1 MSADPID
8 RRLVELLGED
18 GRRAFT
24 EIAQQIGVSEATVR
38 ARVQKL
44 TSDGTLRIVALCNPL
59 TLGHQSVRLLLTVQG
74 LTPKSVARSLASV
87 PMIGHV
93 ALTAGVP
100 DLYLEATPRDLG
112 QLADLLDDIRRTPGV
127 VRIDQ
132 YVLTRLYKDYSWT
145 GLRDQSGERAV
156 GGSGGR
162 PPEAGERS
170 PG

>member
-1 MSADPID
+1 VSADPID

-24 EIAQQIGVSEATVR
+24 EIAQQIGVSEATIR

-74 LTPKSVARSLASV
+74 LTPKSLARSLASV

-93 ALTAGVP
+93 ALTAGVH
-100 DLYLEATPRDLG
+100 DIYLEATPRDLG

-156 GGSGGR
+156 GGSSGR
-162 PPEAGERS
+162 AAESG
-170 PG
+170 